1 MVRTYTCKLIY
12 TSQSTRT
19 RGSCLQAS
27 DGAIYQECLKSAVE
41 KYILV
46 ALFIMLYTVILT
58 LKPSEQ

>member
-12 TSQSTRT
+12 TSQSTR
-19 RGSCLQAS
+19 GSCLQAT
-27 DGAIYQECLKSAVE
+27 DGAIYHEFLINAVE